1 MNAAGH
7 SAAAPNESD
16 FSIKDHLYLKM
27 ATRREYKSVGRQFR
41 RQQSGGWGG
50 WGGGHRS
57 VAKQKKK
64 IYNLHNLKK
73 YTPVIQR
80 VSEVSQ
86 IHQQSERQ
94 QALKESLKTG
104 SVEPAVYMKAFIN
117 GTLNVK
123 WNYNHFH
130 R

>member
-50 WGGGHRS
+50 WGGGTGVWQSRKRKS
-57 VAKQKKK
+57 T
-64 IYNLHNLKK
+64 IYITLKS
-73 YTPVIQR
+73 TL
-80 VSEVSQ
+80 
-86 IHQQSERQ
+86 QSY
-94 QALKESLKTG
+94 KG
-104 SVEPAVYMKAFIN
+104 
-117 GTLNVK
+117 
-123 WNYNHFH
+123 
-130 R
+130 

>member
-50 WGGGHRS
+50 LGGG
-57 VAKQKKK
+57 AQECGKAEKE
-64 IYNLHNLKK
+64 NLQF
-73 YTPVIQR
+73 T
-80 VSEVSQ
+80 
-86 IHQQSERQ
+86 
-94 QALKESLKTG
+94 
-104 SVEPAVYMKAFIN
+104 
-117 GTLNVK
+117 
-123 WNYNHFH
+123 
-130 R
+130 